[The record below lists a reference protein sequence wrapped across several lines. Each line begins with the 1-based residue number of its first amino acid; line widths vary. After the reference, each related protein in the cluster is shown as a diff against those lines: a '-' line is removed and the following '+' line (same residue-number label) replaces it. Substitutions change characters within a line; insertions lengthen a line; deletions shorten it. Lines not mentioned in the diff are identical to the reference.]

1 MTRNVEDRLRDAFTA
16 GAELVS
22 PESLKAVAAPVAVRP
37 RRGFRGLPVLAAA
50 AVAVVLGAVATVPS
64 LLRPSAAPAGFTVVV
79 DALARRAEQPR
90 EYWRSELE
98 TLVWGRPIRQRYNIE
113 DSVHRVYWATPRGPA
128 VETTPLYTRPSTT
141 ADERKWR
148 EAGAPALC
156 GFAVGCKGVQGRRGR
171 TSHHFPERF
180 ELAGGVLMTRS
191 QLLALPQDPQR
202 LRAELLLR
210 LRDVQRQEPATTGR
224 SYVERPSEQDMLWG
238 LGEGLLVYAPTPPAV
253 RAAVLR
259 MMAAS
264 PGARTVDEARDA
276 EGRSGMAIV
285 RRVDHD
291 PLERRLLIDRSSGDV
306 LGTTT
311 LVAGPLPETTGLDIG
326 DMADAMVVRKLGWT
340 GEGPRLPEGC
350 TWQVGKTCD
359 GS

>member
-22 PESLKAVAAPVAVRP
+22 PESLKTVAAPAAVRR

-50 AVAVVLGAVATVPS
+50 SVAVVLGTVAIVPS
-64 LLRPSAAPAGFTVVV
+64 LLRHSAAPAGFTAVV
-79 DALARRAEQPR
+79 DALARRVEQPR

-98 TLVWGRPIRQRYNIE
+98 TLEWGRPIGQRYNIE
-113 DSVHRVYWATPRGPA
+113 DKVRRVSWATSRGPV
-128 VETTPLYTRPSTT
+128 VETTPLYTRPLTT

-148 EAGAPALC
+148 ETGAPALC
-156 GFAVGCKGVQGRRGR
+156 GFAVGCKNVQGRRGR
-171 TSHHFPERF
+171 TSRDFPGGF
-180 ELAGGVLMTRS
+180 ELAGGVSLTRS

-210 LRDVQRQEPATTGR
+210 LRDMRRQEPALTGR
-224 SYVERPSEQDMLWG
+224 SYVKRPSEQDMLWG
-238 LGEGLLVYAPTPPAV
+238 LGEKLLMYAPTPPAV

-259 MMAAS
+259 MMAAT

-285 RRVDHD
+285 RRTDRD

-311 LVAGPLPETTGLDIG
+311 VVAGPLPETSGLDIG
-326 DMADAMVVRKLGWT
+326 DMADAQVVKELGWT

-350 TWQVGKTCD
+350 SRQAGKTCD